1 MVDYILQ
8 KLKKIPGGSISAAQL
23 GSDIN
28 KNETWSSVM
37 AKAGGLKSFCLDHA
51 DKITWIS
58 EGSGKVQIFQKSL
71 IPVEQQKVC
80 VLVCVLSVFTCLCLF
95 CVRVRVDM
103 RKVPEE

>member
-58 EGSGKVQIFQKSL
+58 EGSGKVQIFKKSSM
-71 IPVEQQKVC
+71 PVEQQKVC
-80 VLVCVLSVFTCLCLF
+80 VLCVFTCLCLF
-95 CVRVRVDM
+95 CVRVRLHM

>member
-37 AKAGGLKSFCLDHA
+37 ANAGGLKSFCLDHA
-51 DKITWIS
+51 DKITWIA
-58 EGSGKVQIFQKSL
+58 EGSGKVQIFQNGS
-71 IPVEQQKVC
+71 IPVGDKE
-80 VLVCVLSVFTCLCLF
+80 
-95 CVRVRVDM
+95 
-103 RKVPEE
+103 